1 MLEFSSRLATQ
12 VSIPVHWRWVDGFVG
27 LERVTV
33 LPFATLASR
42 EDSLRY
48 GFGAAAL
55 LDLTFNYYAPISLGL
70 EASWRS
76 GNGLTVRLVS
86 LVPLLSGL
94 RLKF

>member
-1 MLEFSSRLATQ
+1 MFTFSSRLETQ
-12 VSIPVHWRWVDGFVG
+12 VSIPVHWRFPDGFVG

-33 LPFATLASR
+33 LPFATVELKGEAA
-42 EDSLRY
+42 RY

-55 LDLTFNYYAPISLGL
+55 LDLTFNYYAPVSLGFQ
-70 EASWRS
+70 AAWSS

-94 RLKF
+94 R